1 MQDPPAGWPR
11 LSSAIFYDDAAAAID
26 WLSRAFG
33 FETRL
38 KVDGSDGGI
47 VHSELVFGGAVVM
60 VASASRT
67 THWRSPRSIGG
78 ANTQSLFLY
87 VDDVE
92 AHCARAR
99 AAGAK
104 VVTEPKTTDYG
115 EEWWT
120 DRGYEAKDAEGHHWW
135 FAQRVSSPKKQG

>member
-1 MQDPPAGWPR
+1 MQDTPAGWPR
-11 LSSAIFYDDAAAAID
+11 LSSAVFYDDAPATID
-26 WLSRAFG
+26 WLCRAFG

-38 KVDGSDGGI
+38 KVDGSGGEI
-47 VHSELVFGGAVVM
+47 VHSELVFGGGVVM
-60 VASASRT
+60 VASAARGK
-67 THWRSPRSIGG
+67 HWKSPRSMGG

-99 AAGAK
+99 SAGAK
-104 VVTEPKTTDYG
+104 IVTEPKTSDYG

-120 DRGYEAKDAEGHHWW
+120 DRGYEAEDPEGHHWW
-135 FAQRVSSPKKQG
+135 FAQRVSGPKK